1 MPECAKFWIL
11 LSVLGCSGPIKM
23 IFQSSVHRAST
34 FFSTELPLVLRNRC
48 LSTAVSPVE
57 LAHDEHIPAD
67 GNRSHRPLLI
77 LHGFFG
83 SKRNW
88 QSLSKAFMRDL
99 SRPVYTLDLRNHGSS
114 PHVRPMTYSHMAAD
128 ILSFCQKHSL
138 RDISLMGHS
147 MGGKVAMALAL
158 HPELPSNLL
167 ADLIV
172 SDIAPVR
179 AKVSRD
185 TVQHI
190 RAMEIIQAGNISTRK
205 EADEIMSEHEQDP
218 SVRSFL
224 LTNLEVNKATPVK
237 FKIPVDILKEGR
249 AEIESFPYAPGERS
263 WDGRTLIIKGKK
275 SKYINRH
282 NIPLIDQFFPQNQL
296 KELDTGHWVHAELP
310 HEYRKLV
317 INFITQ

>member
-1 MPECAKFWIL
+1 
-11 LSVLGCSGPIKM
+11 M
-23 IFQSSVHRAST
+23 IFKSSVHRAST
-34 FFSTELPLVLRNRC
+34 LFSTELPQVLRNRC
-48 LSTAVSPVE
+48 LSTAVAPVE

-114 PHVRPMTYSHMAAD
+114 PHARPMTYPHMAAD
-128 ILSFCQKHSL
+128 VLSFCQKHSL
-138 RDISLMGHS
+138 RNISLMGHS

-158 HPELPSNLL
+158 HPELPSDLL
-167 ADLIV
+167 TDLIV

-179 AKVSRD
+179 AKVSQD

-190 RAMEIIQAGNISTRK
+190 RAMELIQAGNISTRK
-205 EADEIMSEHEQDP
+205 EADEIIS
-218 SVRSFL
+218 L
-224 LTNLEVNKATPVK
+224 
-237 FKIPVDILKEGR
+237 VDILKEGR

-275 SKYINRH
+275 SNVTALTDISIVH

-296 KELDTGHWVHAELP
+296 KELDTGHWGTP

-317 INFITQ
+317 VNFITR

>member
-1 MPECAKFWIL
+1 
-11 LSVLGCSGPIKM
+11 M
-23 IFQSSVHRAST
+23 IFKPSVHRTST
-34 FFSTELPLVLRNRC
+34 LFSTELPQILRNRC

-77 LHGFFG
+77 LHGLFG

-128 ILSFCQKHSL
+128 VLSFCQKHSL

-158 HPELPSNLL
+158 HPELPSDLL

-179 AKVSRD
+179 AKVSQD

-224 LTNLEVNKATPVK
+224 LTNLEINKATPVK
-237 FKIPVDILKEGR
+237 FKIPVDILKDDR
-249 AEIESFPYAPGERS
+249 AEIESFPYASGERS

-317 INFITQ
+317 VNFIAQ

>member
-1 MPECAKFWIL
+1 
-11 LSVLGCSGPIKM
+11 M
-23 IFQSSVHRAST
+23 IFKYSVHRTSA
-34 FFSTELPLVLRNRC
+34 FFSTELPQVLRNRC
-48 LSTAVSPVE
+48 LSTAVLPVE

-77 LHGFFG
+77 IHGFFG

-114 PHVRPMTYSHMAAD
+114 PHVRPMTYTHMAAD
-128 ILSFCQKHSL
+128 VLHFCQKHSL

-158 HPELPSNLL
+158 DPELPSDLL
-167 ADLIV
+167 ANLIV

-179 AKVSRD
+179 AKVSQD

-190 RAMEIIQAGNISTRK
+190 RAMEKIEAGNVSTRK
-205 EADEIMSEHEQDP
+205 EADEIMSEYEQDP

-224 LTNLEVNKATPVK
+224 LTNLEINKATPVK
-237 FKIPVDILKEGR
+237 FKIPIDILKEGQ

-263 WDGRTLIIKGKK
+263 WNRRALFIKGKK

-282 NIPLIDQFFPQNQL
+282 NIPLIDQFFPQHQL

-310 HEYRKLV
+310 NEYRKLV
-317 INFITQ
+317 VDFITQ

>member
-1 MPECAKFWIL
+1 
-11 LSVLGCSGPIKM
+11 M
-23 IFQSSVHRAST
+23 IFKSSIHRAST
-34 FFSTELPLVLRNRC
+34 VFSSEVPQTLRKRC
-48 LSTAVSPVE
+48 LSTVLPVE

-99 SRPVYTLDLRNHGSS
+99 GRPVYTLDLRNHGSS
-114 PHVRPMTYSHMAAD
+114 PHVRPMTYTHMAAD
-128 ILSFCQKHSL
+128 VFNFCQKHSL

-179 AKVSRD
+179 AKASQD

-190 RAMEIIQAGNISTRK
+190 HAMEIIEANNISTRK
-205 EADEIMSEHEQDP
+205 EADEIMSKHEKDP
-218 SVRSFL
+218 NVRAFL
-224 LTNLEVNKATPVK
+224 LTNLEITKAKPLK
-237 FKIPVDILKEGR
+237 FKIPIDILKEGR
-249 AEIESFPYAPGERS
+249 PEIESFPYAPGERS
-263 WDGRTLIIKGKK
+263 WDGRALFIKGKK

-282 NIPLIDQFFPQNQL
+282 NIPLINQFFQQHQL
-296 KELDTGHWVHAELP
+296 KELDTSHWVHAELP
-310 HEYRKLV
+310 NEYRKLIV
-317 INFITQ
+317 DFITQ